1 MVEPRLPLCKVF
13 GGRKVPNITIY
24 ILLAIVAVIGGA
36 LYVRTWTAEN
46 DDELKKRMKT
56 FNIYLGCAIIVGAI
70 LLAIFFILGEWAW
83 DTKCIRLEDY
93 MNEKFSYLKR
103 SFNVDN
109 IASTVT
115 NRIADA
121 LTGAINRAVS
131 QKTGGL
137 IPAVF

>member
-1 MVEPRLPLCKVF
+1 MADSLPLCRVF
-13 GGRKVPNITIY
+13 GNRKVPSITIY
-24 ILLAIVAVIGGA
+24 ILLTITVIVGSA
-36 LYVRTWTAEN
+36 LYIRTWTAAN
-46 DDELKKRMKT
+46 DDEVKERMKT

-70 LLAIFFILGEWAW
+70 LLAIHFILAELAW
-83 DTKCIRLEDY
+83 DAKCTRLEQY
-93 MNEKFSYLKR
+93 VNERFSSLKR